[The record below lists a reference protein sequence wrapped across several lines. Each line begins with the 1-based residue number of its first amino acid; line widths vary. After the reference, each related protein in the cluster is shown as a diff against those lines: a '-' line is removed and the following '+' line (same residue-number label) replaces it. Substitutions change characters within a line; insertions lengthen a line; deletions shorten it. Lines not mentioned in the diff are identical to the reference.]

1 MAWASQLPPG
11 YSIEIV
17 RSSVTVDFIVTI
29 LRILDV
35 VLLTLWHIWKVRN
48 TAIFDHH
55 TMTGTE
61 VLHRI
66 ISDMDSWSC
75 RYKKLIADW
84 TAWRNYYNNWP
95 RPPAASNDSSSRFLQ
110 QQQ

>member
-17 RSSVTVDFIVTI
+17 RSSITVDFIVTI

-35 VLLTLWHIWKVRN
+35 VLLTLWHIW
-48 TAIFDHH
+48 
-55 TMTGTE
+55 
-61 VLHRI
+61 
-66 ISDMDSWSC
+66 
-75 RYKKLIADW
+75 KKLIADW

-110 QQQ
+110 QQQQQQQQLYVS